1 MSSPGTPSGQSGSHP
16 LEPAPPSAAVVFG
29 DRLGPAEKY
38 AGLLAG
44 AGVLRGVIGPREPG
58 KIWTRHLLNCAV
70 IAELFQPG
78 CRVVD
83 VGSGAGL
90 PGIAVALAR
99 PDLHVDLVEPLQRR
113 VEFLAEAVDTLELTG
128 QVRVVRGRAE
138 DLVAEVGGADW
149 VCARAVAPV
158 DRLVRWCLPLLAG
171 SGRLGLMKGAG
182 AADELAQHR
191 SALRRAGAGSAQ
203 VVTCGVGLVE
213 PPVRVVTVDA
223 PVTRR
228 GNG

>member
-1 MSSPGTPSGQSGSHP
+1 MSSPGAVPGLEQY
-16 LEPAPPSAAVVFG
+16 EPAPACAATVFG
-29 DRLGPAEKY
+29 ARLGLAERL

-44 AGVLRGVIGPREPG
+44 DGVVRGLIGPREADR
-58 KIWTRHLLNCAV
+58 IWTRHLLNCAV
-70 IAELFQPG
+70 IAELFEPG

-90 PGIAVALAR
+90 PGLAVAIAR
-99 PDLHVDLVEPLQRR
+99 PDLKLDLVEPLQRR
-113 VEFLAEAVDTLELTG
+113 VDFLAEAVDTLALTG

-149 VCARAVAPV
+149 VCARAVAPL
-158 DRLVRWCLPLLAG
+158 DRLVRWCLPLLG
-171 SGRLGLMKGAG
+171 SSGRLALIKGAG
-182 AADELAQHR
+182 AADELERHR
-191 SALRRAGAGSAQ
+191 SALRRAGAGSAE
-203 VVTCGVGLVE
+203 VVTCGAGLVE
-213 PPVRVVTVDA
+213 PPVTVVTVDA

>member
-1 MSSPGTPSGQSGSHP
+1 MSSPGAVPGPESY
-16 LEPAPPSAAVVFG
+16 EPAPASAAAVFG
-29 DRLGPAEKY
+29 DRIALAERF
-38 AGLLAG
+38 ASLLAG
-44 AGVLRGVIGPREPG
+44 DGVLRGLIGPREADR
-58 KIWTRHLLNCAV
+58 IWTRHLLNCAV
-70 IAELFQPG
+70 IAELFETD

-90 PGIAVALAR
+90 PGLAVAIAR

-113 VEFLAEAVDTLELTG
+113 VDFLTEAVDTFGLTG

-149 VCARAVAPV
+149 ACARAVAPL
-158 DRLVRWCLPLLAG
+158 DRLVRWCLPLLG
-171 SGRLGLMKGAG
+171 SSGRLALMKGAG

-191 SALRRAGAGSAQ
+191 SALRRVGARSAE
-203 VVTCGVGLVE
+203 VVTCGAGLVE
-213 PPVRVVTVDA
+213 PPVTVVTVDA